1 MGFAIYFLYQY
12 ACIVRNASSQQ
23 MQIGNAMLGTVPA
36 FYAVAFL
43 IVYPNGCVLVFFTF
57 HHYVMPA
64 IVIDAQILATDGN
77 NI

>member
-1 MGFAIYFLYQY
+1 
-12 ACIVRNASSQQ
+12 

-43 IVYPNGCVLVFFTF
+43 IVYPNRCVLVFFPF

-64 IVIDAQILATDGN
+64 VIFDAKILATDGN